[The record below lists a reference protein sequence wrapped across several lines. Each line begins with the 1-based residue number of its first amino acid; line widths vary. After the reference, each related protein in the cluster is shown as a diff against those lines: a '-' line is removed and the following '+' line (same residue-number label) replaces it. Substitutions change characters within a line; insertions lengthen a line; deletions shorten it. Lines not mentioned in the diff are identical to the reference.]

1 MTHVCALVFFFL
13 TSFPF
18 QWCGRLRVPLLIV
31 KHRCQVDLLIWDD
44 LHFSNFFFYFFQVSL
59 NKPSVESTK
68 LSMDILPWWGEG
80 RTLRKGLYPS
90 QGWQHPS
97 LGINPASSC
106 KVVVRLLGSVLD
118 PQWPWPSATL
128 TFCASFA
135 VAAVNLQTISRGFPE
150 FYLRIF
156 MQHFHSY
163 CQNIPISFD
172 EESVPNVKILRDAF
186 SDNRNIMPQLHMW
199 YGICQ
204 LWS

>member
-97 LGINPASSC
+97 LGIYPASPC
-106 KVVVRLLGSVLD
+106 KVLVRLLGSVLD

-135 VAAVNLQTISRGFPE
+135 VAAVNLKQSRVDSQNFTSESSCSISTAIVKTF
-150 FYLRIF
+150 L
-156 MQHFHSY
+156 FHSMK
-163 CQNIPISFD
+163 NLFP
-172 EESVPNVKILRDAF
+172 
-186 SDNRNIMPQLHMW
+186 MW
-199 YGICQ
+199 RSWEMHLVIIEI
-204 LWS
+204 